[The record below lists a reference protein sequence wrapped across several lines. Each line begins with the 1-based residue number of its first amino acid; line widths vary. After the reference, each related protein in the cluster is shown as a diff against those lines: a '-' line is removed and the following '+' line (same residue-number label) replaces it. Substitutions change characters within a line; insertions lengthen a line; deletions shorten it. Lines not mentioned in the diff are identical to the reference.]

1 MNKFLFILLVCF
13 AAISCNSYDDEVG
26 YITTI
31 GGTCFQDVISAN
43 HTSCKIKY
51 GHTIKDVEG
60 NSKLSKVVFKLSG
73 EGEEEFVDAQKGE
86 DNIYYAEIDIPYD
99 KSVEISTI
107 ATIDSKDVDLY
118 DRTVRYTKS
127 DIFVTQIDG
136 EYEQKVIS
144 ATHTSCKIKYGH
156 PVKELTATP
165 NISKVAFKVE
175 SPNGQ
180 EIVAAQKGNNDFY
193 SAELNIPLNA
203 NVKISTIATING
215 EDGSV
220 CSKDIK
226 YTTMDF
232 APEFAD
238 SIQTNPLNYDVVRY
252 CVNIVKSKNIAFEN
266 KISTAKVTFGEKS
279 YPLSFAADGSMY
291 CDINLYD
298 IADFY
303 GNPSLTIKTEID
315 EYTLKGHSEFR
326 VRKESITG
334 YDTSEDGKEVDGCIY
349 LAGTKWQKGVLV
361 KGSDGKSYLDIND
374 ELGSLIK
381 HEYELDASTTP
392 SLEQAKKLAK
402 YCSMQRVKALNV
414 VETELLYGIVIYPA
428 KNNEKIN
435 SFFYPV
441 KPCKMADIRNK
452 GLYVKAN
459 REYGSPKDKYNYI
472 RYYFELSS
480 YCSANYLGNY
490 WVDCYKMPIKE

>member
-1 MNKFLFILLVCF
+1 MKKFLFILLACF
-13 AAISCNSYDDEVG
+13 AAISCNSYDDEIG
-26 YITTI
+26 YIVKTD
-31 GGTCFQDVISAN
+31 GTCFQNVISAN

-51 GHTIKDVEG
+51 GHTIKGVEG
-60 NSKLSKVVFKLSG
+60 NIELSKVVFKLS
-73 EGEEEFVDAQKGE
+73 EDGEEKFVEAQKGE
-86 DNIYYAEIDIPYD
+86 SDVYYAELEIPYG
-99 KSVEISTI
+99 KEVILSTI
-107 ATIDSKDVDLY
+107 ATIDGKDVDLY
-118 DRTVRYTKS
+118 DRTVRYTQS

-165 NISKVAFKVE
+165 NISKIAFKVE

-180 EIVAAQKGNNDFY
+180 KIFAAQKGNNDFY
-193 SAELNIPLNA
+193 SAELEIPLNT
-203 NVKISTIATING
+203 NVKVYTIATING

-220 CSKDIK
+220 CSKEIK

-252 CVNIVKSKNIAFEN
+252 CVNIIESKNIAFEN

-279 YPLSFAADGSMY
+279 YPLTFAADGSMY

-303 GNPSLTIKTEID
+303 GNPSLTIKNEID

-349 LAGTKWQKGVLV
+349 LAGTKWQKGVFV
-361 KGSDGKSYLDIND
+361 KGSDGNSYLDIND

-392 SLEQAKKLAK
+392 SVEQAKKLAK
-402 YCSMQRVKALNV
+402 YCSMQRVKAINA
-414 VETELLYGIVIYPA
+414 VENDRQYGIVIYPA
-428 KNNEKIN
+428 KNKEKIN

-441 KPCKMADIRNK
+441 KPCKMVDIRNK
-452 GLYVKAN
+452 GVYVSTN

-472 RYYFELSS
+472 RYSFELSS
-480 YCSANYLGNY
+480 YCGANYFGSS